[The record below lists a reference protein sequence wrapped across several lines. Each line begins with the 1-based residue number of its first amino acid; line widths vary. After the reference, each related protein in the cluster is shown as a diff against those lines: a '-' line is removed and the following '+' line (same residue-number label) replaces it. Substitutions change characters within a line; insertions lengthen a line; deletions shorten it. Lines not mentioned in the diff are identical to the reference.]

1 MARRRDD
8 EPEAYE
14 RGRPK
19 LTTRDVLALIWATYK
34 VSAPY
39 LLVFVLLFLLA
50 LWLVTEVLFR

>member
-1 MARRRDD
+1 MARRED
-8 EPEAYE
+8 EPDAYV
-14 RGRPK
+14 GDRPK
-19 LTTRDVLALIWATYK
+19 LGTRDVLALIWATYK

>member
-1 MARRRDD
+1 MARRQD
-8 EPEAYE
+8 EPEGYE
-14 RGRPK
+14 GGRPK
-19 LTTRDVLALIWATYK
+19 LTTRDVIALIWATYK

>member
-1 MARRRDD
+1 VARRKD
-8 EPEAYE
+8 ESERYE
-14 RGRPK
+14 GGRPK

-34 VSAPY
+34 TSAPY

>member
-1 MARRRDD
+1 VARRNEDR
-8 EPEAYE
+8 EGYE
-14 RGRPK
+14 GTRPK

-34 VSAPY
+34 TSAPY

>member
-1 MARRRDD
+1 MARRRD

-14 RGRPK
+14 GDRPK
-19 LTTRDVLALIWATYK
+19 LTTRDVMALIWATYK

-39 LLVFVLLFLLA
+39 LLVFLLLFLLA

>member
-1 MARRRDD
+1 VARRKD
-8 EPEAYE
+8 EPERYE
-14 RGRPK
+14 GGRPK